1 MKMSKNEFDAMN
13 TLFRR
18 LIQQGLEYPNF
29 IRMGLDV
36 QNKDVLEIGCGS
48 GYGAKLLYKQR
59 PHSYLGV
66 DLMPEQISLAQ
77 KLNLP
82 GAEFGIADATDLS
95 QVVDASKDVVVI
107 FNVLHHIPN
116 WRKAVAECAR
126 VLRPAGCLFVEEPD
140 GPSVQA
146 WDRIFHW
153 VHPDEI
159 LLLHDLES
167 ALSLNSLSIQRKFRA
182 FGYGVFVARRL

>member
-1 MKMSKNEFDAMN
+1 MKLSIDEFAAMSS
-13 TLFRR
+13 LFRR
-18 LIQQGLEYPNF
+18 LIQRFLEYPNF
-29 IRMGLDV
+29 IRLGLEV

-48 GYGAKLLYKQR
+48 GYGAKLLYKQHPR
-59 PHSYLGV
+59 SYLGV
-66 DLMPEQISLAQ
+66 DVMPEQIAPAQ

-82 GAEFGIADATDLS
+82 GAEFNVADAADLG
-95 QVVDASKDVVVI
+95 QVTDASKDVVVI

-126 VLRPAGCLFVEEPD
+126 VLHPGGWLFVEEPD

-153 VHPDEI
+153 VHPEEI
-159 LLLHDLES
+159 LLLRDLES
-167 ALSLNSLSIQRKFRA
+167 ALSHDGFIIRHKMRA
-182 FGYGVFVARRL
+182 FGYGMFVAQRL

>member
-59 PHSYLGV
+59 PRSYQGV
-66 DLMPEQISLAQ
+66 DLMPEQIAMAQ
-77 KLNLP
+77 KLSLP

-107 FNVLHHIPN
+107 FNVLHHIPD

-126 VLRPAGCLFVEEPD
+126 VLRPAGWLFVEEPD

-153 VHPDEI
+153 VHPDEV

-167 ALSLNSLSIQRKFRA
+167 ALSLNSFSIQRKFRA
-182 FGYGVFVARRL
+182 FGYGVFVARKL